1 MPTDV
6 KPPQGRFGVALVE
19 IALVLPLVLAI
30 VGGVVEFGR
39 AISLQQTVEDAARF
53 GARLAARPGADESA
67 TRTAI
72 SSYLVENA
80 GVESGRAELTITV
93 EPAAGH
99 PAADTLKASRPKDLV
114 RVTIRLPYREAG
126 WWAGRFVEGVTL
138 TASHEC
144 RRESPA
150 ESPL

>member
-19 IALVLPLVLAI
+19 IAFVLPLVLSV

-53 GARLAARPGADESA
+53 GARLAARPDADESN
-67 TRTAI
+67 TRGAI
-72 SSYLVENA
+72 SSYLAQNA
-80 GVESGRAELTITV
+80 GIESGRAELTITV

-99 PAADTLKASRPKDLV
+99 PAASTLQASLPKDLI
-114 RVTIRLPYREAG
+114 RVVIRLPYSEGG
-126 WWAGRFVEGVTL
+126 WWAGQFVQGVTL
-138 TASHEC
+138 TACHEC

-150 ESPL
+150 ESTL

>member
-53 GARLAARPGADESA
+53 GARLAARPDADESA
-67 TRTAI
+67 TRAAI
-72 SSYLVENA
+72 SSYLTANA
-80 GVESGRAELTITV
+80 GIESGRVELKITV

-99 PAADTLKASRPKDLV
+99 PAAATLKDCRPKDLV
-114 RVTIRLPYREAG
+114 RVAIRLPYSEAG
-126 WWAGRFVEGVTL
+126 WWAGQFVQGVTL
-138 TASHEC
+138 SASHEC

-150 ESPL
+150 DSTL